1 MRFNQMSF
9 SQFASQYS
17 RLSIH
22 TLLVS
27 FIGLGSLILT
37 ILCSASASAASAAN
51 AQSPIAMNL
60 LPVNY
65 YTAEQPFLNI
75 FKTTG
80 VAKLTP
86 TGWYTSAGGTFDTG
100 EEAYL
105 QLDANGYPTSLTA
118 SAADPHSP
126 QLFNAVSVLVERSL
140 PNANAGTGLPY
151 RAGQYVVL
159 YDGQGTLNYTSD
171 AKLVSSSV
179 GRDVINVA
187 TPTGGGIILQ
197 ITATD
202 PSHTGNYIRNI
213 RVVKAEEESLLT
225 AGNVFSPNFLSLMK
239 NFRALRFMQ
248 WLAIDTNG
256 GTLAN
261 WSSRPLITDAGW
273 GGSNGVPI
281 ELAVQLCNALGSDCW
296 LNVPH
301 MATNDY
307 ITQMATV
314 VHAALGS
321 KQNAYIEYSNEVW
334 NTAYAQHAYAT
345 AQGQAMWPSA
355 GSGANYYLN
364 WYGVRAAQTCD
375 LWKAAWGADASRV
388 ICVMGAQA
396 GNPITATTSLNCSL
410 WAGVGNAPCS
420 GHGIGTIAI
429 SPYLFV
435 TPNSA
440 WTSASD
446 GGLTQLFAALDGSL
460 STVSAGEAA
469 YKAALV
475 SYNIPFIAY
484 EGGQSLT
491 GIPGYAAGSPMDNLF
506 IAANRDPRM
515 QAIYTSLFNDWKTNG
530 GQLFA
535 AFGSISGPN
544 VYGEWGALESF
555 LDTVNPLTSA
565 PPKWQ
570 GIQNFISSTPCWWTG
585 CVGTIGTASLAIP
598 MPPTLTGVK

>member
-1 MRFNQMSF
+1 
-9 SQFASQYS
+9 
-17 RLSIH
+17 
-22 TLLVS
+22 LVGL
-27 FIGLGSLILT
+27 IGLGSLVLAT
-37 ILCSASASAASAAN
+37 FVCAPAFAASAAN
-51 AQSPIAMNL
+51 AQSPLAMNL

-80 VAKLTP
+80 VAKLITP
-86 TGWYTSAGGTFDTG
+86 VGWATTSGGTFNTG
-100 EEAYL
+100 ESAHL
-105 QLDANGYPTSLTA
+105 QLDANGYPTTLTA

-126 QLFNAVSVLVERSL
+126 QVFNAVSVLLERSL
-140 PNANAGTGLPY
+140 PQANAGTGLPY

-159 YDGQGTLNYTSD
+159 YDGQGTLNYTGD
-171 AKLVSSSV
+171 AKLVSSSA
-179 GRDVINVA
+179 GRDVFNVA
-187 TPTGGGIILQ
+187 SPSAGGITLQ

-202 PSHTGNYIRNI
+202 PNHTGNYIRNI

-225 AGNVFSPNFLSLMK
+225 AGNVFAPNFLSLMK
-239 NFRALRFMQ
+239 NFRTLRFMQ
-248 WLAIDTNG
+248 WFNIDSDG

-261 WSSRPLITDAGW
+261 WSSRPLVTDAGW
-273 GGSNGVPI
+273 GGPNGAPI
-281 ELAVQLCNALGSDCW
+281 EAAVQLCNALGSDCW

-301 MATNDY
+301 AATNDY

-334 NTAYAQHAYAT
+334 NTIYPQHAHAT
-345 AQGQAMWPSA
+345 AQGQAMWPGA
-355 GSGANYYLN
+355 GAGANYNGN
-364 WYGVRAAQTCD
+364 WYGMRAAQTCD

-396 GNPITATTSLNCSL
+396 GNPSTATTSLSCPL
-410 WAGVGNAPCS
+410 WTGAGNARCA
-420 GHGIGTIAI
+420 GHGIGVVAI

-435 TPNSA
+435 TPDRS

-446 GGLTQLFAALDGSL
+446 GGLTQLFAALNNSL
-460 STVSAGEAA
+460 SAVSAGEAA
-469 YKAALV
+469 YKAALAP
-475 SYNIPFIAY
+475 YNIPYIAY

-491 GIPGYAAGSPMDNLF
+491 GIPGYPAGSPIDNLY

-515 QAIYTSLFNDWKTNG
+515 QTIYTTLFNDWKTNG
-530 GQLFA
+530 GQLFTA
-535 AFGSISGPN
+535 FASIGAPGVFGS
-544 VYGEWGALESF
+544 WGSLESA

-585 CVGTIGTASLAIP
+585 CAGTIGTASLAIP
-598 MPPTLTGVK
+598 VPPTLTGVK